1 MPRRSPRS
9 LTVKGLARAVMLSA
23 AAIATFTASG
33 AALAAPDRSAAAAAP
48 NPCYAPTATQSLDTY
63 LVLCLVSN
71 GAQSWTPPPGVS
83 SATFHVGGGSGGTAQ
98 EGTNADGLT
107 PIFGGFGVTA
117 VATLPVTPGVPF
129 QIMVGADGDNGG
141 FNGGGG
147 GNAGATG
154 GGASDVR
161 TGACAATLTCGES
174 SRVIVAGGGGGAAAV
189 YTFGE
194 PGGNAGIT
202 NGSPGYGHGAVAGG
216 GASQSAGGLGGAGAG
231 HGTAGADGGLGQG
244 GVGGGVAPGGIPGG
258 AGGGGGGGYYGGG
271 GGGGGSQ
278 DNCCAAAGGGGSSYG
293 PAETSF
299 HVNGALGDGT
309 VSITYVQQTAPTITS
324 GSSATFEVGKRGKFT
339 IQSAGT
345 PTAALTAGPSLPQGL
360 TFTDNHDGTATL
372 AGTPAVGTGG
382 SYQVGINADN
392 GLPPEANQTFT
403 LSVDQPPAILR
414 PSPMAFT
421 IGKRASYVLN
431 SSGFPYPTFKET
443 GKEPRGLTFIAN
455 DHGALVVSGT
465 PCPGTAGTHQLTI
478 IASNHVGRA
487 AKAALTITIKAGR
500 RSPPAGC
507 TRATFKLLKATP
519 ERRGVVRLHLS
530 LPGPGEVAVTGLA
543 RINGAPFVDW
553 AQDSISIDRP
563 GSTVIAVDP
572 LPQAVAKFD
581 NWLFQQGQ
589 LREGHRPRVALTV
602 TLRLTYTPTG
612 RKPITKTVKGIKLN
626 QQGLVSPGFHL

>member
-9 LTVKGLARAVMLSA
+9 LTVKGLARALMLSA

-33 AALAAPDRSAAAAAP
+33 AALAAPDGTAAAAAP
-48 NPCYAPTATQSLDTY
+48 NPCDAPTATQSLDTY
-63 LVLCLVSN
+63 LVLCLVSD

-83 SATFHVGGGSGGTAQ
+83 SATFHVSGGSGGTAQ

-129 QIMVGADGDNGG
+129 QIMVGSDGDNGG

-161 TGACAATLTCGES
+161 TGACAATLSCGES

-216 GASQSAGGLGGAGAG
+216 GASESAGGLGGAGAG

-278 DNCCAAAGGGGSSYG
+278 DNCCAAAGGGGSSFG
-293 PAETSF
+293 PTGASIS
-299 HVNGALGDGT
+299 VNGFLGDGA

-339 IQSAGT
+339 IQSAGS
-345 PTAALTAGPSLPQGL
+345 PAAALVTGSNLPQGV

-372 AGTPAVGTGG
+372 AGTPAAGTGG
-382 SYQVGINADN
+382 SYQVGINANN
-392 GLPPEANQTFT
+392 GVPPEANQTFMLT
-403 LSVDQPPAILR
+403 VGQQPAIQSPR
-414 PSPMAFT
+414 PMAFT
-421 IGKRASYVLN
+421 IGQTSSYQIT

-443 GKEPRGLTFIAN
+443 GKEPRGLTFIDN
-455 DHGALVVSGT
+455 GHGVLAVSGT
-465 PCPGTAGTHQLTI
+465 PCPGTAGPHQLTI

-500 RSPPAGC
+500 GSPPAGC

-519 ERRGVVRLHLS
+519 ERRGVVSLDLS
-530 LPGPGEVAVTGLA
+530 LPGPGEVTIMGLA
-543 RINGAPFVDW
+543 RINGVPFVEW
-553 AQDSISIDRP
+553 AQDDVSVTSP
-563 GSTVIAVDP
+563 GSRVIAVDP
-572 LPQAVAKFD
+572 LPQAVAAFD

-589 LREGHRPRVALTV
+589 LSGGHRPRVALTV

-612 RKPITKTVKGIKLN
+612 RKPITRTVKGVKLN